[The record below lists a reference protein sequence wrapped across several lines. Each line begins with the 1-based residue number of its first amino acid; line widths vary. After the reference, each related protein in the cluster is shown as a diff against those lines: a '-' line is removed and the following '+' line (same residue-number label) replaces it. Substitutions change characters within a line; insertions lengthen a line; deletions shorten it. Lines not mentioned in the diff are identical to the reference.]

1 VSLARSSGQTNGA
14 GRRFAVVASRVTP
27 TNRRLIEAARALGV
41 SASLVEPAEAFG
53 RIRPGEIALGRLDVL
68 RSLDG
73 VEPGL
78 GVLRQLERA
87 GTRVLKG
94 PGALLAAH
102 DKLTTALRLGL
113 AHLPHPRTVHVD
125 ETVRPQLSFPVVVK
139 PRFGSWGQDV
149 VVCRSRLALRL
160 CLRRLRSR
168 PWFQRQGALVQEL
181 VPPEGWDL
189 RVVVAGGEVVGAV
202 ERRAVRG
209 EWRTNVAL
217 GASRVPVDPPLEAR
231 LLAVAAAHA
240 VGTDLAGIDL
250 LPDGRGGFVVLEVNG
265 AVDLTDEY
273 GIGGELVFERAVEA
287 LLSSGY
293 ARGDEEEAQAA
304 TPDSAWARA

>member
-1 VSLARSSGQTNGA
+1 VDLVHASGLAGGV
-14 GRRFAVVASRVTP
+14 GRRFSIVASRVTP
-27 TNRRLIEAARALGV
+27 TNCRLIEAARALGAA
-41 SASLVEPAEAFG
+41 ASLVEPADARG
-53 RIRPGEIALGRLDVL
+53 RVRPGEIALGRLDVL
-68 RSLDG
+68 PSLDG

-78 GVLRQLERA
+78 GVLRQLERV
-87 GTRVLKG
+87 GVRVLNG

-113 AHLPHPRTVHVD
+113 AGLPHPRTAHVD
-125 ETVRPQLSFPVVVK
+125 EPAWPRLSLPVVVK

-149 VVCRSRLALRL
+149 IVCRSRLALRR

-202 ERRAVRG
+202 ERHAVRG

-217 GASRVPVDPPLEAR
+217 GASRVGVDPPLEAR

-240 VGTDLAGIDL
+240 VGTDLAGVDL
-250 LPDGRGGFVVLEVNG
+250 LPDSSGGFVVLEVNG
-265 AVDLTDEY
+265 AVDLTEEY

-287 LLSSGY
+287 LLLSGY
-293 ARGDEEEAQAA
+293 ARGDEEEAQAPA
-304 TPDSAWARA
+304 RDSAWARA